1 MDLQNLTITMV
12 SYMGNLRI
20 SAVMEKGFLDPQRFK
35 SCVENAFEIIL
46 KRSEEHTSELQ
57 SP

>member
-20 SAVMEKGFLDPQRFK
+20 SAVMEKGFMHPQRFK

-46 KRSEEHTSELQ
+46 KAADDEI
-57 SP
+57 PI